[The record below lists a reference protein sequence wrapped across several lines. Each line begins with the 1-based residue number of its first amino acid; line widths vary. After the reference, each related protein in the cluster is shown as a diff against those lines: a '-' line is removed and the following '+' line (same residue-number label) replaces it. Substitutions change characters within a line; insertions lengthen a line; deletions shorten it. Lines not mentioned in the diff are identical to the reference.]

1 MRFSFIFLLLIITT
15 VGCKVQQKK
24 PVSKE
29 SAVLDRGRARESK
42 PVVSSINGKYN
53 FVDSTSAKVFLLVN
67 FDNLAGDIS
76 FEKLNKIFRVQWS
89 ILPEYGT
96 KERLKSGKLEFSEK
110 YVTKTENAYQMTFDV
125 PKLKDLE
132 SAVLVMDFIDIDAAT
147 KYTYD
152 LPIDFY
158 AKKVDTRYLLYDKE
172 SSEFPNFTPYLF
184 ENETFVV
191 KSINPSIEKLYLKRY
206 SNNSLPALSP
216 MSAGKRDPLA
226 EFEALETLEI
236 IPGKATSIKDKGVYV
251 LTQDPDNHTDGY
263 GFMVVGERFPRD
275 TEADALRASLVYMST
290 PKEIEELKTTEDPKE
305 ALDMYFLNVSKG
317 NQAMAKQLIKTYYK
331 RVADANKLFTSYK
344 EGWKTDKGMVFVIM
358 GPPSRVQRNRQREVW
373 LYAQNSNNSEIIFTF
388 YRKSNAFTDQN
399 FELVRYPEYSS
410 FWYPFVDAWR
420 TGNVVE

>member
-1 MRFSFIFLLLIITT
+1 MRFSYFYFLLIITI

-24 PVSKE
+24 TVSKE
-29 SAVLDRGRARESK
+29 SAVLDRGRARVSK

-53 FVDSTSAKVFLLVN
+53 FVDSTSAKIFLLVN
-67 FDNLAGDIS
+67 FDNLTEDIS
-76 FEKLNKIFRVQWS
+76 FEKLNNIFRIQWS
-89 ILPEYGT
+89 FLPEYGT
-96 KERLKSGKLEFSEK
+96 KERLKSGRLEFSEK
-110 YVTKTENAYQMTFDV
+110 YVIKTENAYQITFEV

-132 SAVLVMDFIDIDAAT
+132 SAVLVMDFIDIEAAT

-152 LPIDFY
+152 LPIDFN
-158 AKKVDTRYLLYDKE
+158 AKKVDTRYLIYDKE
-172 SSEFPNFTPYLF
+172 QSEFPKFTPYMF
-184 ENETFVV
+184 ENESFVV
-191 KSINPSIEKLYLKRY
+191 KAIHPSVEKLYLKRY
-206 SNNSLPALSP
+206 INNSLPALSP
-216 MSAGKRDPLA
+216 MSAGKRNLNA
-226 EFEALETLEI
+226 EFEAVETLEI
-236 IPGKATSIKDKGVYV
+236 LAGKATAVKDKGLYV
-251 LTQDPDNHTDGY
+251 LTQEPDGHSDGF

-275 TEADALRASLVYMST
+275 TEAEALRASLAYMST
-290 PKEIEELKTTEDPKE
+290 PKEIEELKTTADPKE

-317 NQAMAKQLIKTYYK
+317 NQTMAKQLIKTYYK

-373 LYAQNSNNSEIIFTF
+373 LYAQNLNNSEIIFTF